1 MSDTL
6 TQLPLVTPTKV
17 GYSAGI
23 ALGRGLTR
31 SLRRFVTMKKPLLT
45 ALLVI
50 FVALSFAEK
59 TAPTGKKDCLPCTPY
74 CKKHPNAPQCN

>member
-1 MSDTL
+1 
-6 TQLPLVTPTKV
+6 V

-23 ALGRGLTR
+23 ALGRGLTC